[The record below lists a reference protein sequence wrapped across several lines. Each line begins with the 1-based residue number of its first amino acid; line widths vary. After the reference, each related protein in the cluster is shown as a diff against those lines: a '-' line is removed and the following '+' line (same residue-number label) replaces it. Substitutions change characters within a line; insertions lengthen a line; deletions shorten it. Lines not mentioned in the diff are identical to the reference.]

1 MLRSVLTLAGCVLVA
16 GSTASA
22 DIIIYFDEDG
32 GAGNPRGLYNF
43 DPATGISTLR
53 TTVGGSQRFFSLTER
68 PSNGT
73 VYAIDPLSSQ
83 IYTMD
88 IDTGATSF
96 LSTTM
101 NDTIADI
108 AFDPI
113 SDTLYGLGRNSSQLW
128 EINPDTGSASL
139 IGNTGPVRAGIAF
152 SDSGTMYGLGVNTGD
167 LYSIDPS
174 TAQSTLIGG
183 SGPQPGTLEDADMT
197 RGNLYFT
204 DFDGDIFHSD
214 PATGDRTLLGN
225 SGMGNGLVGMIAIPT
240 PGTGLLLIGAAAVST
255 RRRRG

>member
-1 MLRSVLTLAGCVLVA
+1 MLRTILSLTGALVIAGT
-16 GSTASA
+16 TAAA

-53 TTVGGSQRFFSLTER
+53 TTVGGSQRFFSLTQR
-68 PSNGT
+68 PSTGT

-96 LSTTM
+96 LSTTVS
-101 NDTIADI
+101 DTIADI

-128 EINPDTGSASL
+128 EINPDTGNATL
-139 IGNTGPVRAGIAF
+139 IGNAGPVRAGITF
-152 SDSGTMYGLGVNTGD
+152 SASGIMYGLGVFNGD
-167 LYSIDPS
+167 LYTIDPA
-174 TAQSTLIGG
+174 TAGVTFIGG
-183 SGPQPGTLEDADMT
+183 SGPEPGTLEDADMT
-197 RGNLYFT
+197 PGNIYFT
-204 DFDGDIFHSD
+204 DFSGNIFRSD
-214 PATGDRTLLGN
+214 PATGARTLLGN
-225 SGMGNGLVGMIAIPT
+225 SGMGNGLVGMIAIPA
-240 PGTGLLLIGAAAVST
+240 PATGLFFIGAAAAT
-255 RRRRG
+255 RRRRI